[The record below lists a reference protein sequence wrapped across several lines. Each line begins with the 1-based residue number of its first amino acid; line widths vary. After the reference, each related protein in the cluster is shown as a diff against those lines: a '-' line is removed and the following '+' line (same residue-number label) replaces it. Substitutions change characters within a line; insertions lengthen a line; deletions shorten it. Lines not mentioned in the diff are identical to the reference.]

1 MTEKAQKQSAKVSS
15 ETTQRE
21 RQLLLVSKT
30 AVTIIN
36 SIIYRDTINNAL
48 KAAKIDNVLVATVTI
63 FRTGASIVVTTAEEN
78 TAEDLLK
85 HKAV

>member
-15 ETTQRE
+15 ETAQKE

-36 SIIYRDTINNAL
+36 SNVYRDTINNAL
-48 KAAKIDNVLVATVTI
+48 KAAKIDNVLIATVAI
-63 FRTGASIVVTTAEEN
+63 FRTDTNIVVTTAEDN
-78 TAEDLLK
+78 TAESSK
-85 HKAV
+85 KE

>member
-15 ETTQRE
+15 ETAQRE

-36 SIIYRDTINNAL
+36 SSVYRDTINNAL
-48 KAAKIDNVLVATVTI
+48 KAAKIDNVLIATVAI
-63 FRTGASIVVTTAEEN
+63 FRTDANIVVTTAEDN

-85 HKAV
+85 HKAI